1 MISTEVNS
9 MSDIGEILIVD
20 DVPEQITFAGS
31 ILREA
36 GYKVR
41 AVTSGGAALSYLE
54 RHQPDLIMLDIKMS
68 DMNGL
73 DVCRKIKS
81 DEMTTNIPV
90 IFFTSDGS
98 PQTIRKGFEAG
109 CCDYVLKPFIREE
122 YLARVKTHIEIAR
135 KTIELENANSEL
147 KMFTSAV
154 SHDLRSPLSVMKM
167 LIDTLEDELENGSGD
182 DVKQIME
189 MLKGKSEQTLKMTEH
204 LLEFSRVCNAV
215 PKVESIDLNILLE
228 DICNE
233 LTALEPDR
241 NITLDISPLPTVS
254 GDSVLIR
261 LLFRN
266 LLSNAFKFTR
276 NRENAVIVVSAV
288 DDRKYDIISV
298 KDNGAGFDMKYYD
311 KLFAVFRRL
320 HSDEYEGSGV
330 GLALCDRIIR
340 RHGGKIEAVGAPDMG
355 AEFRVFFKK

>member
-1 MISTEVNS
+1 
-9 MSDIGEILIVD
+9 MSGIGEILIVD

-36 GYKVR
+36 GYKVH
-41 AVTSGGAALSYLE
+41 AVTSGKAALSYLE
-54 RHQPDLIMLDIKMS
+54 RHQPDLVMLDIKMA

-81 DEMTTNIPV
+81 DEMTANIPV
-90 IFFTSDGS
+90 IFFTSDES
-98 PQTIRKGFEAG
+98 PDTIRRGFEAG

-154 SHDLRSPLSVMKM
+154 SHDLRSPLSVIKM

-182 DVKQIME
+182 DVKQIMG
-189 MLKGKSEQTLKMTEH
+189 MLKGKSAQTLKMTEH

-215 PKVESIDLNILLE
+215 PKTESIDLDLLV
-228 DICNE
+228 DDVCNE
-233 LTALEPDR
+233 LVTLEPER
-241 NITLDISPLPTVS
+241 KITLDISPLPTVY

-276 NRENAVIVVSAV
+276 NRENAEITISVSEDQKYNIV
-288 DDRKYDIISV
+288 SV

-311 KLFAVFRRL
+311 RLFVVFRRL
-320 HSDEYEGSGV
+320 HSDEFEGSGV
-330 GLALCDRIIR
+330 GLALCERIIK
-340 RHGGKIEAVGAPDMG
+340 RHGGKIEAIGAPNKG
-355 AEFRVFFKK
+355 AVFKVFFRK

>member
-1 MISTEVNS
+1 

-41 AVTSGGAALSYLE
+41 AVTSGKAALSYLE
-54 RHQPDLIMLDIKMS
+54 GHQPYLIMLDIKMS

-73 DVCRKIKS
+73 DVCRTIKS
-81 DEMTTNIPV
+81 DEMTKNIPV
-90 IFFTSDGS
+90 IFFSSDS
-98 PQTIRKGFEAG
+98 SSETIRKGFEAG
-109 CCDYVLKPFIREE
+109 CCDYVVKPFIREE
-122 YLARVKTHIEIAR
+122 YLARVKTHMEIAR
-135 KTIELENANSEL
+135 KTIALENANSEL

-167 LIDTLEDELENGSGD
+167 LVDTLEDELRDGNSD
-182 DVKQIME
+182 DAEKIMG
-189 MLKGKSEQTLKMTEH
+189 MLKEKSVNTLKMTEH

-215 PKVESIDLNILLE
+215 PKIEAIDLNALTDDVCKELL
-228 DICNE
+228 
-233 LTALEPDR
+233 ALEPDR
-241 NITLDISPLPTVS
+241 KISLNISPLPEVS

-266 LLSNAFKFTR
+266 LLSNALKFSKS
-276 NRENAVIVVSAV
+276 REITEISVSSTV
-288 DDRKYDIISV
+288 DKKYYIISV
-298 KDNGAGFDMKYYD
+298 KDNGIGFDMKHYD
-311 KLFAVFRRL
+311 KLFEVFRRL
-320 HSDEYEGSGV
+320 HSDEIEGSGV

-340 RHGGKIEAVGAPDMG
+340 RHGGRIEAVGVPDKG
-355 AEFRVFFKK
+355 AEFKVYFRKS

>member
-1 MISTEVNS
+1 
-9 MSDIGEILIVD
+9 MSDMGEILIVD

-36 GYKVR
+36 GYKVH
-41 AVTSGGAALSYLE
+41 AVTSGKQALSYLE
-54 RHQPDLIMLDIKMS
+54 RHQPDLITLDIKIG
-68 DMNGL
+68 DTNGL

-81 DEMTTNIPV
+81 DEITSNIPV
-90 IFFTSDGS
+90 IFFSSDS
-98 PQTIRKGFEAG
+98 SSETVRKGFEAG
-109 CCDYVLKPFIREE
+109 CCDYVVKPFIREE

-135 KTIELENANSEL
+135 KNIELENANSEL
-147 KMFTSAV
+147 KLFTSAV

-167 LIDTLEDELENGSGD
+167 LIDTLEDELENGSSD
-182 DVKQIME
+182 DVKKIME
-189 MLKGKSEQTLKMTEH
+189 MLKGKSVQTLKMTEH

-215 PKVESIDLNILLE
+215 PKTESIDLNLLVE
-228 DICNE
+228 DVCNE
-233 LTALEPDR
+233 LITLEPER
-241 NITLDISPLPTVS
+241 RITLDISPLPTVS

-276 NRENAVIVVSAV
+276 NREDAEITISVS
-288 DDRKYDIISV
+288 DNQKYNIISV

-311 KLFAVFRRL
+311 RLFVVFRRL

-330 GLALCDRIIR
+330 GLALCERIIK
-340 RHGGKIEAVGAPDMG
+340 RHGGKIQAVSAPDKG
-355 AEFRVFFKK
+355 AEFLLYFKK